1 MLRPRYY
8 TTYFDSGVKQLQ
20 LLAVLYDTPCT
31 TFGLRTGDD
40 AGGVHKAQLP
50 GEDRRGPGGPGQR
63 SWMMVR
69 GVAQICC
76 SPAKLVHG
84 PMCRLCRRV

>member
-1 MLRPRYY
+1 MRLPVFCVQLVGDLYPLK
-8 TTYFDSGVKQLQ
+8 TNTQPLQPPNASETYSSEGGFDS
-20 LLAVLYDTPCT
+20 
-31 TFGLRTGDD
+31 REETGQQPR
-40 AGGVHKAQLP
+40 K
-50 GEDRRGPGGPGQR
+50 RGPGGPGQR

-84 PMCRLCRRV
+84 PMCRLC